1 MAHATDCSSCCVE
14 MCSMPS
20 VYSHLGL
27 HNILKQNVRSSEA
40 CFSATFRVLCI
51 VDHLNDIVKCI
62 FVQIVVCQHKY
73 FTSTLKNK
81 GVLIILIPE
90 LCFRERPR
98 KQKH

>member
-1 MAHATDCSSCCVE
+1 MAHATDCPSCCVE
-14 MCSMPS
+14 MCSIPS

-27 HNILKQNVRSSEA
+27 HNILNKRSGEA
-40 CFSATFRVLCI
+40 CFSATFRVLGI

-62 FVQIVVCQHKY
+62 FVQIVICQHKY